1 VANIAKRADG
11 HWRAR
16 YRDAHGKGARTP
28 FQPKDRRPELARG
41 ARHSEIWTV
50 PDGPGYAGKP
60 RPAVIIQDDRFD
72 TNSVTTCPFTT
83 DRIDAPLFRLSIE
96 PRESNG
102 LTAESR
108 LMIDKITTVRRSK
121 LGDQIGI
128 LDDADVVRLNRA
140 LVLFLGIAGSG

>member
-1 VANIAKRADG
+1 
-11 HWRAR
+11 
-16 YRDAHGKGARTP
+16 
-28 FQPKDRRPELARG
+28 
-41 ARHSEIWTV
+41 
-50 PDGPGYAGKP
+50 
-60 RPAVIIQDDRFD
+60 VIIQDDRFD

-83 DRIDAPLFRLSIE
+83 DPIDAPLFRLSIE

-121 LGDQIGI
+121 LGDQIGM